1 MKFIARLISF
11 LFHPIFLTSYAA
23 AIIIYAN
30 PSTFRYLDVPPDIIL
45 IRIVINTLI
54 LPALALLMLRGLGL
68 ISSFSMYE
76 RQGRT
81 LPYITSMFFYFWSTV
96 SFFMDKGMP
105 DSLRILL
112 LGVSIGLSV
121 CFFTNI
127 LILKVSLHVTAAM
140 SFLVY
145 LAGMYPQSEKD
156 LIFFLILAMLG
167 AGLVGSSRL
176 ILKAHTPK
184 EIAAGYLVGLFSMW
198 AAFLIV

>member
-1 MKFIARLISF
+1 MKFIAHLISF
-11 LFHPIFLTSYAA
+11 LFHPVFLTSYAA

-30 PSTFRYLDVPPDIIL
+30 PSTFRFLDVPPDIIL
-45 IRIVINTLI
+45 IRIVVNTLI
-54 LPALALLMLRGLGL
+54 LPALAMLMLRALGF

-81 LPYITSMFFYFWSTV
+81 LPYVTSMFFYSWTTV

-105 DSLRILL
+105 ESLRILL
-112 LGVSIGLSV
+112 LGVSIGLAV

-127 LILKVSLHVTAAM
+127 LILKVSLHVTGAM

-156 LIFFLILAMLG
+156 IALFLIPALLA

-176 ILKAHTPK
+176 ILKAHTRR
-184 EIAAGYLVGLFSMW
+184 EVAAGYLVGLFSMW